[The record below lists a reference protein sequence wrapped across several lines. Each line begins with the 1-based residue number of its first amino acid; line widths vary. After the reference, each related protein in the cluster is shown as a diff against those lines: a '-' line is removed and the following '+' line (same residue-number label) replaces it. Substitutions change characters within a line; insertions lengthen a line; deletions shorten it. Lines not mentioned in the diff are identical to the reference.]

1 MVPWRLENILTS
13 CSYLRKY
20 LLESENYSEEREKKL
35 LQRTSELIMEL
46 NTLGLIENSYNRE
59 IAEILKDTM
68 FCSVY

>member
-1 MVPWRLENILTS
+1 
-13 CSYLRKY
+13 
-20 LLESENYSEEREKKL
+20 LESENYSEEREKKL